1 MDNQVLNLFFSFGKE
16 EMEEWKD
23 IKNHEEFYQISSH
36 GQVKNK
42 KTNKSN

>member
-1 MDNQVLNLFFSFGKE
+1 
-16 EMEEWKD
+16 MEELKD

-42 KTNKSN
+42 VVEDIIILKENIY